1 MDNDDRRE
9 WEVTDVVVLLVL
21 TDGRRT
27 MAERLHAA
35 AFVLGEHDE
44 IPYWIDEAQ
53 TLDRD

>member
-1 MDNDDRRE
+1 MDDDAQSDQDI
-9 WEVTDVVVLLVL
+9 TDAIVLLVL

-44 IPYWIDEAQ
+44 LPTWIGERDIA
-53 TLDRD
+53 DRD